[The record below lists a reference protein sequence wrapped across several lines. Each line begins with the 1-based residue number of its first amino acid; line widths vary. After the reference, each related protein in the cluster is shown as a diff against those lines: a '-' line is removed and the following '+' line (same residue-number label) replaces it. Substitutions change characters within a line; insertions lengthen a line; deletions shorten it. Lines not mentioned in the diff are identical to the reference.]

1 MSSDL
6 GRDFPSEL
14 ADRCS
19 FSQNDIVEI
28 DKQKLLKIKM
38 LALDVDGILTDCRI
52 WYDGQGQW
60 RRFFSIRDGA
70 GIKRLIDHGYQL
82 AIITGSQSEDI
93 RERAKSLKIHYFF
106 EGALDKVPSFQ
117 KLIEQSKLKPEE
129 IAYMGDDYFDI
140 PLLKDVGFS
149 ATAPEA
155 MPEVID
161 VVDYVCQRPGGN
173 GAVREVCDLIF
184 QFGALTGEQQ

>member
-1 MSSDL
+1 MS
-6 GRDFPSEL
+6 RDFSREFPLEL
-14 ADRCS
+14 ADRFS

-28 DKQKLLKIKM
+28 DKQKIQKIKM

-93 RERAKSLKIHYFF
+93 RERAKSLKIHYLF

-117 KLIEQSKLKPEE
+117 KLIEQSKLKPAE

-140 PLLKDVGFS
+140 PLLEKVGFS
-149 ATAPEA
+149 ATVPEA
-155 MPEVID
+155 MAEVIS
-161 VVDYVCQRPGGN
+161 VVDYVCRRPGGN

-184 QFGALTGEQQ
+184 KYGALTGEQQ